1 VPAKIFEDALITERR
16 VVATKNI
23 IRIDFVA
30 FFTTA
35 IAVGGIG
42 VDFQTWFI
50 KERESLSC

>member
-23 IRIDFVA
+23 IRIDFVV
-30 FFTTA
+30 TTA